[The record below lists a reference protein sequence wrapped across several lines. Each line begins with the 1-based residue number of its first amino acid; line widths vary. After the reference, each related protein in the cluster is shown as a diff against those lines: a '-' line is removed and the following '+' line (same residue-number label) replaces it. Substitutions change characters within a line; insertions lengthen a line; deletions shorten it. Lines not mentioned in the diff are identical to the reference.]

1 MLYNNERNKLRNC
14 FKGDLL
20 TINMDPSQ
28 PILPIILI
36 IILVILSAFFSSC
49 ETAYTSANKI
59 RLKTL
64 ADDGNKKASKVLAF
78 LDKYDRFISTVLI
91 GNNIVNILSTS
102 LSTVLFVNLVI
113 QQGWGDDGLGTTL
126 ATIIMTVVILIFG
139 EFIPKGLAK
148 NFPES
153 FAMFYYPF
161 IRFLSYVFLPFSV
174 ILESIQKLFMKF
186 IHKRA
191 ENETITEDEL
201 LTIIDEIEEEN
212 MIKPYEK
219 NLISNAIKFDDI
231 EVKDLVTPRNKIT
244 GIEVNDPVSKI
255 HAVFKDSRYS
265 RLPVYKETL
274 DNIIGILNEKDF
286 YQAIMDN
293 PKEFKIQEIMQPV
306 HFFHDDAKISIVFH
320 QFKESKFHMG
330 IVLDSFEGTL
340 GIITLE
346 DILEELVGEIYD
358 ESDEIIEETREM
370 QEGEYV
376 TSGKESI
383 LDAFEVM
390 EIEPEEE
397 MENQS
402 VNSWVSEKLKKI
414 PTSGDNFLFDD
425 EWKVTVLSANKKGAT
440 SVRFE
445 KL

>member
-1 MLYNNERNKLRNC
+1 
-14 FKGDLL
+14 
-20 TINMDPSQ
+20 MDPLQ

-49 ETAYTSANKI
+49 ETAYTSASKI

-64 ADDGNKKASKVLAF
+64 SDDGNKRAGKVLAF
-78 LDKYDRFISTVLI
+78 LEKYDRFISTVLI

-113 QQGWGDDGLGTTL
+113 SNGWGDDSLGTTL
-126 ATIIMTVVILIFG
+126 ATIIMTIVILIFG
-139 EFIPKGLAK
+139 EFVPKGLAK

-153 FAMFYYPF
+153 IAMFYYPF
-161 IRFLSYVFLPFSV
+161 IRFLSYIFLPISFL
-174 ILESIQKLFMKF
+174 LEGLQKLIMKCL
-186 IHKRA
+186 HKKSDS
-191 ENETITEDEL
+191 ETITEDEL

-212 MIKPYEK
+212 KIKPYEK
-219 NLISNAIKFDDI
+219 ELISNAIKFDDI
-231 EVKDLVTPRNKIT
+231 EVKALITPRNKIT
-244 GIEVNDPVSKI
+244 AISVDDTREEI
-255 HAVFKDSRYS
+255 HKVFKDSKYS
-265 RLPVYKETL
+265 RLPVYKGNI
-274 DNIIGILNEKDF
+274 DNIIGVLNEKDF
-286 YQAIMDN
+286 YQVIMDE
-293 PKEFKIQEIMQPV
+293 PKDFKVEDVMQPV

-320 QFKESKFHMG
+320 QFKEGKFHMG
-330 IVLDSFEGTL
+330 IVLDSFDGTL

-358 ESDEIIEETREM
+358 ESDEIIDETREM
-370 QEGEYV
+370 QEGEYI
-376 TSGKESI
+376 TDGKESI
-383 LDAFEVM
+383 INAFEVM
-390 EIEPEEE
+390 EIDTDD
-397 MENQS
+397 MDSDQS

-414 PTSGDNFLFDD
+414 PSSGDNFLYND